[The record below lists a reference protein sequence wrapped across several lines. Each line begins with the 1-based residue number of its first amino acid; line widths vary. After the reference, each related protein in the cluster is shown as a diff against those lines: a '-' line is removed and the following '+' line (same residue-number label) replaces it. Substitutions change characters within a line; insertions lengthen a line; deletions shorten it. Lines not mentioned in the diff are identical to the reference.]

1 MDSRRGTRALPRPR
15 WPWWL
20 GFAILALI
28 SVLLP
33 AAYVAT
39 LIPRTPSIDDLRRVR
54 MPVPSVVLAMDGQV
68 LTTFRRARQ
77 EQVALQQVSPFV
89 IKALLA
95 TEDRRFYE
103 HPGVDFQRSL
113 AAVFHTLNGRP
124 QGGST
129 ITQQLV
135 RNLFPE
141 EIGRARTSERKLK
154 EMITA
159 LRIERLYSKAQILET
174 YLNTIPFP
182 YNVVGIE
189 MAARTYFDK
198 SAADLDALES
208 ATLIAMLKGPHYYNP
223 GAHPAR
229 VQKRRNLVLRQ
240 MVLRQD
246 LTEAD
251 YRTLHARPLRV
262 SLNQPAEPPGAA
274 PHFAVHVRKWLIEW
288 AARNNYDLEADGL
301 VVHTT
306 LDSALQQLASQAVL
320 RQAAALQ
327 DIADVEWGRAAGGTL
342 SRTPEAYASMK
353 QRSEPFAHFWKTR
366 TDLADGFVRETPEY
380 KAQVLRGVADATA
393 LATLHAR
400 ADFMRAL
407 KAGKTRLEA
416 GFVAIDP
423 ASGEVRAWVG
433 SRDFRRDQYDHV
445 VQAERQPGSTFKP
458 MVYGAA
464 LERGKRPD
472 SVYYDNPVQVTLADG
487 TLWQPTDQAGASGE
501 AMTLR
506 QGLAQSKNT
515 ITAQVMQEVGVP
527 AVVRL
532 AQALG
537 VNRSKLDPVPSLAL
551 GTSSVTLLE
560 MVSAYASIAG
570 LGEYRQPLLVTR
582 ITDRGGRVVA
592 RFGVPARRGM
602 SAASAITLVDMMRD
616 VISQGTGQAIKARF
630 GIAADVAGKTGTTQ
644 KNTDGW
650 FILMHPGL
658 VAGAWVGFNDAR
670 VTMRSDYWGQG
681 GHNAVLLV
689 GDFFR
694 DAFKS
699 GRIDARAE
707 FPRRARPPVVAA
719 APDDGSGRVAG
730 EDGGDRGPDN
740 GELLVQNRPADP
752 AWANSNWRGSTLK
765 NGPVADMP
773 ESSTP

>member
-1 MDSRRGTRALPRPR
+1 
-15 WPWWL
+15 
-20 GFAILALI
+20 
-28 SVLLP
+28 
-33 AAYVAT
+33 
-39 LIPRTPSIDDLRRVR
+39 
-54 MPVPSVVLAMDGQV
+54 
-68 LTTFRRARQ
+68 
-77 EQVALQQVSPFV
+77 
-89 IKALLA
+89 
-95 TEDRRFYE
+95 
-103 HPGVDFQRSL
+103 
-113 AAVFHTLNGRP
+113 
-124 QGGST
+124 
-129 ITQQLV
+129 
-135 RNLFPE
+135 
-141 EIGRARTSERKLK
+141 
-154 EMITA
+154 
-159 LRIERLYSKAQILET
+159 
-174 YLNTIPFP
+174 
-182 YNVVGIE
+182 
-189 MAARTYFDK
+189 
-198 SAADLDALES
+198 
-208 ATLIAMLKGPHYYNP
+208 
-223 GAHPAR
+223 
-229 VQKRRNLVLRQ
+229 
-240 MVLRQD
+240 MVLRKD
-246 LTEAD
+246 LTESD
-251 YRTLHARPLRV
+251 YRSLRKEPLRV
-262 SLNQPAEPPGAA
+262 SLNLPAEPPGPA

-288 AARNNYDLEADGL
+288 AARNNYDLDADGL
-301 VVHTT
+301 VVQTT
-306 LDSALQQLASQAVL
+306 LDTGLQQLATQAVL
-320 RQAAALQ
+320 RQSENLQ
-327 DIADVEWGRAAGGTL
+327 DIADVEWSQAAGGTL
-342 SRTPEAYASMK
+342 SHTPEAYAAMK
-353 QRSEPFAHFWKTR
+353 QRGAPFAHFWKTHA
-366 TDLADGFVRETPEY
+366 DLADGFVRETPEY
-380 KAQVLRGVADATA
+380 KAQVLRGVAGATA

-400 ADFMRAL
+400 ADFMRSL
-407 KAGKTRLEA
+407 KSGKTRLEA

-433 SRDFRRDQYDHV
+433 SRDFRLDQYDHV

-515 ITAQVMQEVGVP
+515 ITAQVMQDVGVP
-527 AVVRL
+527 AVVSL

-570 LGEYRQPLLVTR
+570 LGEYRQPLFVTR
-582 ITDRGGRVVA
+582 ITDRDGRVVA

-670 VTMRSDYWGQG
+670 VTMRSNYWGQG

-707 FPRRARPPVVAA
+707 FPRRARPTAA
-719 APDDGSGRVAG
+719 APLDNVSGRESA
-730 EDGGDRGPDN
+730 EDGGSREPDG

-752 AWANSNWRGSTLK
+752 AWTSSNWRGSPLE
-765 NGPVADMP
+765 NGAAADMP
-773 ESSTP
+773 GSGPPESSAPAAHD